1 MVLVAVFFH
10 LILTKTRIGRYLYL
24 VGSNQV
30 ASRLSGIKVIRVRIA
45 AYVLAG
51 LLAGLVGVL
60 LASRMGGPPGAAVGY
75 EVIGIECAMIGGA
88 SLLGGTGS
96 VLGTVLGSFIL
107 STLSMGIT
115 MMNANDFY
123 VPMLLNGFVVLGVVY
138 LDRIW
143 NKK

>member
-45 AYVLAG
+45 AYVLAR
-51 LLAGLVGVL
+51 LVGVL

-75 EVIGIECAMIGGA
+75 EVIGFECAMIGGA
-88 SLLGGTGS
+88 SLLGGTEAYWERCLDPS
-96 VLGTVLGSFIL
+96 SSQL
-107 STLSMGIT
+107 SAL
-115 MMNANDFY
+115 A
-123 VPMLLNGFVVLGVVY
+123 L
-138 LDRIW
+138 R
-143 NKK
+143 